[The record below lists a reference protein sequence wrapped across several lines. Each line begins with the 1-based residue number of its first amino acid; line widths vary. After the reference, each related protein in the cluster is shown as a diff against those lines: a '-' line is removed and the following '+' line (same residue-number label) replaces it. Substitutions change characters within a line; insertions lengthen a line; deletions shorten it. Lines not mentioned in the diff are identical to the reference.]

1 MNDNPDEITQQDF
14 KKEMLIVH
22 GVSYDEIQRYHYILE
37 QRVTKIDQAI
47 DELFAREALPI
58 IVKEKIHFIADP
70 DEREKHKFKY
80 WTEFKELKV
89 DEKIE
94 KLV

>member
-1 MNDNPDEITQQDF
+1 
-14 KKEMLIVH
+14 
-22 GVSYDEIQRYHYILE
+22 
-37 QRVTKIDQAI
+37 
-47 DELFAREALPI
+47 LFAREALPI
-58 IVKEKIHFIADP
+58 IVKEQIHFIADP
-70 DEREKHKFKY
+70 DEREKQKSKY

>member
-14 KKEMLIVH
+14 KEEMLIVH
-22 GVSYDEIQRYHYILE
+22 GVSQDEIQRYQYILE
-37 QRVTKIDQAI
+37 QRVTKIGQAI
-47 DELFAREALPI
+47 DELFAREQ
-58 IVKEKIHFIADP
+58 IHFIADP
-70 DEREKHKFKY
+70 DEREKQKSKY
-80 WTEFKELKV
+80 WTEFTELKV